1 MRGQNQALGT
11 PKGDTEGVEKGL
23 KKAQKQQGRQRAP
36 KCVFASSDM
45 AKLVLGRRSN
55 WTLGALEGDM
65 VELQRA

>member
-36 KCVFASSDM
+36 KMRFRQFRYGQIGAWEAV
-45 AKLVLGRRSN
+45 KLDSGS
-55 WTLGALEGDM
+55 A
-65 VELQRA
+65 